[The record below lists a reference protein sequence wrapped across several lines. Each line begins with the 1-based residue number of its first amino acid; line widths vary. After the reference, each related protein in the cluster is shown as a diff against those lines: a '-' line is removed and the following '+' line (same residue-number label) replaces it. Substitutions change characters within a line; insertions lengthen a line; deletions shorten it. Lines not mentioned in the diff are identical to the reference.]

1 MYQLTIF
8 LYNEKYMEDIMM
20 ALTATGLTSTVVL
33 DGLNMENVLAFNVP
47 VFAGLRGELSRS
59 PKFCKIILTVI
70 ENKGIIDE
78 IIDSLNDAEV
88 NNREKTI
95 YKILCNPVEI
105 FE

>member
-8 LYNEKYMEDIMM
+8 LYKERYMEDIMM
-20 ALTATGLTSTVVL
+20 ALTAAGLNNTVVI

-59 PKFCKIILTVI
+59 PKFCKVIFTLIEDKSVI
-70 ENKGIIDE
+70 EEILESLEEAELNNKKD
-78 IIDSLNDAEV
+78 
-88 NNREKTI
+88 RI
-95 YKILCNPVEI
+95 YKIICSEVEV